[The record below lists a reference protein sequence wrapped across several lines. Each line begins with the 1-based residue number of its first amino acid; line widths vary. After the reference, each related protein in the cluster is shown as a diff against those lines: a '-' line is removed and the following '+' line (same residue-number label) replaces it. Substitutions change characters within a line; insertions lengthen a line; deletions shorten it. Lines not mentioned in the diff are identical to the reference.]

1 MTVPVPPPDTAGTV
15 RESLARARALGLD
28 RLDAQL
34 LLAHHLG
41 RPRSWLLAHDDAL
54 LTAAQRE
61 AFDADAARRVDG
73 MPISYLLGQREF
85 HGLTL
90 QVTPDVLDPR
100 PDTETLVDWALEL
113 LSGALAALPAP
124 QALDLGTGS
133 GAIALAVKHGAPRVR
148 MRALDASAA
157 ALAVAQGNAQRLG
170 LEVEFSQSDWW
181 QALTPPRLH
190 LALSN
195 PPYIDGDDPHLAALR
210 HEPLQALTPGADG
223 LQAIRRIVEGAPA
236 HLEPGAWLLLEHGFE
251 QGEAVRKVLRRHGFA
266 DVATRCDLAG
276 LERCSGGRWPG

>member
-1 MTVPVPPPDTAGTV
+1 MTSPDSLPHTPGTV
-15 RESLARARALGLD
+15 REALARARALGLD

-41 RPRSWLLAHDDAL
+41 RPRSWLLAHDDAA
-54 LTAAQRE
+54 LTAAQRT
-61 AFDADAARRVDG
+61 AFDADAARRGDG
-73 MPISYLLGQREF
+73 VPVSYLLGQREF

-124 QALDLGTGS
+124 QVLDLGTGS
-133 GAIALAVKHGAPRVR
+133 GAIALAVKHGAPRTR

-170 LEVEFSQSDWW
+170 LEVAFLQSDWW
-181 QALTPPRLH
+181 QALPPPRLH

-210 HEPLQALTPGADG
+210 HEPLQALTPGPDG
-223 LQAIRRIVEGAPA
+223 LQAIRHIVDGAPA
-236 HLEPGAWLLLEHGFE
+236 RLEPGAWLLLEHGF
-251 QGEAVRKVLRRHGFA
+251 QQAEAVRQALQQRGFA
-266 DVATRCDLAG
+266 DVATRRDLAG